1 MKVNFI
7 LAGVYVMVRNEKLPA
22 LLLKMK
28 SLYPS
33 LSKAE
38 QQVVDYII
46 ENPEKVIY
54 LSVAGLAENSGVSD
68 ATVVR
73 TCRSLGLNGYQDLKV
88 TLAQDIVTP
97 LQSIHEEIEE
107 GDDASVI
114 ISKVFQGT
122 MHALTFT
129 HDTLNVDSVV
139 KAAEAIMK
147 ARMLV
152 IIGVGNSH
160 SIALDFQHKMLR
172 LGIKAVAHSDSHMQ
186 AIVCSNLS
194 SEDVLFAISHSGSS
208 RDIVDSTRIAKS
220 QGATTISLTN
230 IGVSPLNKIT
240 DIQLYTAS
248 KETKYRIVAMSSRI
262 AQMAVIDSIYTIIAA
277 RTPTVVETFRKI
289 EKMLNPKKY

>member
-1 MKVNFI
+1 MVN
-7 LAGVYVMVRNEKLPA
+7 NQKLPA

-38 QQVVDYII
+38 QQVVDYIVD
-46 ENPEKVIY
+46 NPEKVIY

-97 LQSIHEEIEE
+97 LQSIHEEINEN
-107 GDDASVI
+107 DDASTI
-114 ISKVFQGT
+114 IDKVFQGT
-122 MHALTFT
+122 LHALTFT

-139 KAAEAIMK
+139 KAAEAIMQ
-147 ARMLV
+147 ARNLV
-152 IIGVGNSH
+152 IIGLGNSH

-172 LGIKAVAHSDSHMQ
+172 LGIQAIAHSDSHMQ
-186 AIVCSNLS
+186 AIACSNLTDK
-194 SEDVLFAISHSGSS
+194 DVLFAISHSGSS
-208 RDIVDSTRIAKS
+208 RDIVDSTRIAKE

-277 RTPTVVETFRKI
+277 RTPTVVDVFRKI

>member
-1 MKVNFI
+1 
-7 LAGVYVMVRNEKLPA
+7 MVKNEKLPA
-22 LLLKMK
+22 LLLKMR
-28 SLYPS
+28 SLYSS

-38 QQVVDYII
+38 QQVVDYIM

-107 GDDASVI
+107 DDDASVI

-129 HDTLNVDSVV
+129 HDTLNVESVV
-139 KAAEAIMK
+139 KAAEAIMN
-147 ARMLV
+147 ARMLI
-152 IIGVGNSH
+152 IIGLGNSH

-172 LGIKAVAHSDSHMQ
+172 LGINAVAHCDSHMQ
-186 AIVCSNLS
+186 AIVCSNLTD
-194 SEDVLFAISHSGSS
+194 EDVLFAISHSGSS
-208 RDIVDSTRIAKS
+208 KDIVDSAEIAKS
-220 QGATTISLTN
+220 LGATTISLTN
-230 IGVSPLNKIT
+230 IGVSPLNKLT

-277 RTPTVVETFRKI
+277 RTPKVVENFRKI